1 MIRFVKAGY
10 ALLLS
15 LFLPLKHE
23 RRLKMKKNL
32 INVHVPY
39 WDFKGLNPKWNTQVE
54 KYVSMESHPRQK
66 VEQWPSMSW
75 VPTTYLM
82 F

>member
-1 MIRFVKAGY
+1 
-10 ALLLS
+10 
-15 LFLPLKHE
+15 
-23 RRLKMKKNL
+23 MKKNL